1 MLAKILKANEDRKNA
16 AKNRQEEDSQRLKE
30 IKKKEDAKHVA
41 VAFDNLKNWISDS
54 IQKGACLD
62 ELTITLSYSSTKCY
76 GEVYAGAFFQL
87 LIDQSYAI
95 GTLFEN
101 DPVFAPL
108 FTSFKSWCN
117 SEGLEVKWVYKERD
131 YGKWVSAS
139 SADDYESSW
148 SMVFSLANSDVI
160 PHS

>member
-1 MLAKILKANEDRKNA
+1 MLAKILKANEDRKNS

-41 VAFDNLKNWISDS
+41 IAFDNLKNWISDS
-54 IQKGACLD
+54 IKKGACLD

-95 GTLFEN
+95 GTLFAN

-117 SEGLEVKWVYKERD
+117 SE
-131 YGKWVSAS
+131 
-139 SADDYESSW
+139 
-148 SMVFSLANSDVI
+148 
-160 PHS
+160 